1 MIVIKLNDKNL
12 SGYAKVHPRFEA
24 AFAAL
29 KDFAENEREV
39 GKYNIDGDDIFVM
52 VQSYTPKAMTS
63 ESKFETHREYI
74 DIQYMHKNGEKM
86 CYQREEEMTAVS
98 EYTPDAQFFAQ
109 TESFDTLYIDEGE
122 LAIFFPGEAHAPG
135 LAQCDDQKPVRKIIV
150 KVKA

>member
-29 KDFAENEREV
+29 KDFVENEREN
-39 GKYNIDGDDIFVM
+39 GKYSIDGDDIFVM

-63 ESKFETHREYI
+63 ESKFETHRDYI

-86 CYQREEEMTAVS
+86 CYQREEEMTAIS
-98 EYTPDAQFFAQ
+98 EYKPDAQFFAQ

-135 LAQCDDQKPVRKIIV
+135 LAQCDDQQPVKKIIV